1 MDPEVSDGWPKL
13 VECELKV
20 LVTLVVNELK
30 GCLVK
35 LVKNELMDCL
45 TKLLGRLMLGK

>member
-1 MDPEVSDGWPKL
+1 MDPEVSDGSKL

-20 LVTLVVNELK
+20 PAKLVVNELK

-35 LVKNELMDCL
+35 LKNCWEN
-45 TKLLGRLMLGK
+45 